1 MASTLNTILDASN
14 SDARIGNEPVVVRN
28 QMTENTGLVMIFVPF
43 DGTNW
48 LAWSR
53 SIHIA
58 LEAARP
64 IYQHQIPTSSGE
76 EKRLFLN
83 FVHEKFLLI
92 FFAIF
97 NESGD
102 KEEKGGGDGDG
113 NADEDDGM
121 SDYCSD
127 DHYEIVNKFD
137 EEFLDDPLKGC
148 LERDAVE
155 FSNATGRKIVF
166 KKGMIFTDVNAFRGA
181 LREFVTQ
188 EGFDGC
194 HLKGPFGVVLLAAIG
209 LDENNGLFPIA
220 FAIAKMECKESWM
233 FFFENLSNMLGGFS
247 HDRLWTFMT
256 DQQKKMSEASNF
268 RHQFAGVTLKKYFW
282 QATRSYDAVGC
293 NFIMYKVK
301 ELKPA
306 AYDWLMKILAK
317 QWSRHAFDSRLKM
330 IMRPTTS
337 VSLSTTG

>member
-14 SDARIGNEPVVVRN
+14 SDARTGNEPVVVRN

-58 LEAARP
+58 LEGKDRLGF
-64 IYQHQIPTSSGE
+64 IDGSSVQIHHIEIVDIDVGDDGDEGDDSEG
-76 EKRLFLN
+76 
-83 FVHEKFLLI
+83 
-92 FFAIF
+92 
-97 NESGD
+97 GD
-102 KEEKGGGDGDG
+102 KEEKGGGDGDW

-127 DHYEIVNKFD
+127 DHCEIVNKFD

-148 LERDAVE
+148 LKRDAVE
-155 FSNATGRKIVF
+155 FSNAISRKIVF
-166 KKGMIFTDVNAFRGA
+166 KKGMIFTNVNAFMDS

-188 EGFDGC
+188 EGCNPC

-209 LDENNGLFPIA
+209 LDGNNELFPIA
-220 FAIAKMECKESWM
+220 FAIAEMQCKESWM
-233 FFFENLSNMLGGFS
+233 FFFENLSNMLEGFS

-256 DQQKKMSEASNF
+256 NRQKGLVETINE
-268 RHQFAGVTLKKYFW
+268 V
-282 QATRSYDAVGC
+282 ATRSYDAVGC
-293 NFIMYKVK
+293 NFAMYEVK
-301 ELKPA
+301 ELKPTS
-306 AYDWLMKILAK
+306 YDWLLMILAK

-330 IMRPTTS
+330 ITRPTTS

>member
-1 MASTLNTILDASN
+1 MNIVLLFPSSFSFWIEIVDI
-14 SDARIGNEPVVVRN
+14 DVGD
-28 QMTENTGLVMIFVPF
+28 
-43 DGTNW
+43 DGDEGYD
-48 LAWSR
+48 S
-53 SIHIA
+53 
-58 LEAARP
+58 
-64 IYQHQIPTSSGE
+64 
-76 EKRLFLN
+76 
-83 FVHEKFLLI
+83 
-92 FFAIF
+92 
-97 NESGD
+97 ESGD

-121 SDYCSD
+121 SDYCFD

-181 LREFVTQ
+181 LWEFVTQ
-188 EGFDGC
+188 E
-194 HLKGPFGVVLLAAIG
+194 AIG
-209 LDENNGLFPIA
+209 LDGNNRLFPIA
-220 FAIAKMECKESWM
+220 FAIAEIECKESWM

-293 NFIMYKVK
+293 NFAMYNVK